1 MKTKMMK
8 CMALIL
14 SLVCILCFPVQAS
27 AVSQGTDGTELEVVQ
42 PEKLEVFLGQA
53 WSGVEFQLRTDA
65 GKYPD
70 PIPVDEDGILRL
82 EIGGSENY
90 FLTCQASRVEIPEP
104 CDETTSADESG
115 PVDETEAA
123 EETAESTQSSS
134 EEIMAGEEQDNT
146 ETTEV
151 TLEEVSED
159 TVPVTHIV
167 IFVLGL
173 VIAVAALVLLQ
184 MHQKRNAMQEENAD
198 DDL

>member
-42 PEKLEVFLGQA
+42 PEQLEIFLGEA

-70 PIPVDEDGILRL
+70 PIPVGEDGILRL

-90 FLTCQASRVEIPEP
+90 FLTCQTSRVEIPEHD
-104 CDETTSADESG
+104 DETTPAEETES
-115 PVDETEAA
+115 VDETEAVG
-123 EETAESTQSSS
+123 ETAESTQPST
-134 EEIMAGEEQDNT
+134 EETVADEGQDTT

-151 TLEEVSED
+151 TVDEVPED
-159 TVPVTHIV
+159 AIPVTHIV
-167 IFVLGL
+167 VFVLGL
-173 VIAVAALVLLQ
+173 VIAIAALVLLQ
-184 MHQKRNAMQEENAD
+184 MHQKRNTLQEEDAD

>member
-8 CMALIL
+8 CLALIL
-14 SLVCILCFPVQAS
+14 SLVCILSFPVQAS

-42 PEKLEVFLGQA
+42 PEQLEIFLGQA

-70 PIPVDEDGILRL
+70 PIPVGEDGILRL

-104 CDETTSADESG
+104 GDETTPAEETES
-115 PVDETEAA
+115 VDETKSA
-123 EETAESTQSSS
+123 EEITESTQPST
-134 EEIMAGEEQDNT
+134 EETMADEGMDAT

-151 TLEEVSED
+151 TVEEVPED
-159 TVPVTHIV
+159 AIPVTHIV

-184 MHQKRNAMQEENAD
+184 MHQKRNALREED
-198 DDL
+198 VDEDL